1 MSEQNSGQKRRL
13 PPAAIVG
20 IIIAVLC
27 GISLYIRIY
36 LPYDHVFVDG
46 LVWFRET
53 DAYYYVR
60 HIENMVHN
68 FPRFNSFDPYVL
80 YPDGGTGLTRPFF
93 AWLVAGIAML
103 VSRGAPTQHTIA
115 VVAAY
120 MPAILG
126 TLTLIPVY
134 FIGKKLFNRW
144 VGVIAAALVVIL
156 PGEFL
161 HRSLLGFT
169 DHHVVETLFSTVC
182 ILFLIMAIKR
192 AREREISFDHILRRD
207 WSTIS
212 RPLVY
217 ALLAGIFLGMYL
229 LTWIG
234 GLLFIFII
242 FVYLVIQF
250 IVDHL
255 RHKSTDYLCIVGA
268 PLFLIAFL
276 MLLPI
281 LGGGSREITYR
292 VALLVAITIPV
303 VLSVISRLMAG
314 RAWKPVY
321 YPVVL
326 LGLVGIGLAALHA
339 INPSLLEYM
348 LRQFN
353 IFVPGGARLTIMEV
367 QPLLS
372 PYGEFTLQMAW
383 ANFTTSFFI
392 SFISLAMLIYVV
404 VKEQSADKT
413 LFLVWSMAM
422 LIAILGQRRFG
433 YYYAVNA
440 ALLTGYFSWK
450 MLDIAGLSKLLAKP
464 KQVAEAV
471 KKFKKRKKKI
481 KEKGKPRT
489 FMQPRGVWVRVI
501 VVGIAIFF
509 LIFFPNIGGATTVPS
524 RPFLM
529 GQSLAQGW
537 HSSLLWLRD
546 NSPEPFDDPDF
557 YYEIYPPRA
566 DFEYPETAYGVM
578 SWWDYGYFIMQ
589 ISRRI
594 PNSNP
599 MQAGATRAGQFFTAQ
614 DEDSV
619 NELIDSYKLGS
630 KYVVIDHTMPTTK
643 FYAMAEWAGS
653 DMEEFREFYYQR
665 MQDGT
670 LMPVPLAYPAY
681 YNSTVARL
689 YFFDGEE
696 QPGSNTLVVTYN
708 EQVAVDGTRYKLITS
723 AKIFSSYADAE
734 TYVSIQKLTNYN
746 IMNVFPTGNVVVGYE
761 ERISEE
767 GIHYEEITGFIFF
780 TEPYYDYRDAQ
791 AFILS
796 QQTGNYKILDPFVS
810 PVPLEGLEHYELEY
824 SSDSLHTF
832 ATLGKKLPAVKIFE
846 YLDFGES

>member
-20 IIIAVLC
+20 IIIAILC

-36 LPYDHVFVDG
+36 LPHDQVFVDG
-46 LVWFRET
+46 WVWFRET

-93 AWLVAGIAML
+93 AWLVAGISLL
-103 VSRGAPTQHTIA
+103 VSRGAPTQHTIE
-115 VVAAY
+115 VVGAY

-161 HRSLLGFT
+161 HRSLLSFT
-169 DHHVVETLFSTVC
+169 DHHVAEILFSTVC
-182 ILFLIMAIKR
+182 ILFLIMAVKR

-207 WSTIS
+207 WSTIT
-212 RPLVY
+212 RPLIY
-217 ALLAGIFLGMYL
+217 TLLAGIFLGMYL

-255 RHKSTDYLCIVGA
+255 RHKSTDYLCIVGT

-276 MLLPI
+276 MLLPV
-281 LGGGSREITYR
+281 LGEGSREITYL
-292 VALLVAITIPV
+292 VALLVAITIPI

-321 YPVVL
+321 YPLIVA
-326 LGLVGIGLAALHA
+326 GLAGIGLAALHA

-372 PYGEFTLQMAW
+372 PTGEFTLQIAW

-392 SFISLAMLIYVV
+392 SFISLAMLIYFV
-404 VKEQSADKT
+404 VKEKSADKT

-433 YYYAVNA
+433 YYYAINA

-464 KQVAEAV
+464 KQVAETV
-471 KKFKKRKKKI
+471 KKFTKRKKKI

-509 LIFFPNIGGATTVPS
+509 LVFFPNIGGAATFAS
-524 RPFLM
+524 SPFLM
-529 GQSLAQGW
+529 GQMLEQGW

-599 MQAGATRAGQFFTAQ
+599 MQAGAVRAGEFFTAQ

-619 NELIDSYKLGS
+619 NELIDRYKLGS
-630 KYVVIDHTMPTTK
+630 RYVVIDYTMPISK

-653 DMEEFREFYYQR
+653 NVEEFRGVYYQR

-670 LMPVPLAYPAY
+670 LMPRVLYYPTY
-681 YNSTVARL
+681 YQSIVVRL
-689 YFFDGEE
+689 YNFDGKAVTST
-696 QPGSNTLVVTYN
+696 QPIVIS
-708 EQVAVDGTRYKLITS
+708 
-723 AKIFSSYADAE
+723 
-734 TYVSIQKLTNYN
+734 
-746 IMNVFPTGNVVVGYE
+746 YE
-761 ERISEE
+761 EKEYGGE
-767 GIHYEEITGFIFF
+767 KYKEITWGQYFPSY
-780 TEPYYDYRDAQ
+780 EDAR
-791 AFILS
+791 AYVAA
-796 QQTGNYKILDPFVS
+796 QTSTNYKIVGDNPFS
-810 PVPLEGLEHYELEY
+810 SIVPLEELNSYELVHE
-824 SSDSLHTF
+824 SDARVGEGNMT
-832 ATLGKKLPAVKIFE
+832 LPAVKIFE

>member
-68 FPRFNSFDPYVL
+68 FPRFNSFGPYVL

-93 AWLVAGIAML
+93 AWLVAGITLL
-103 VSRGAPTQHTIA
+103 VSRGPPTPHTIE
-115 VVAAY
+115 VVSTY

-169 DHHVVETLFSTVC
+169 DHHVAETLFSTVC

-192 AREREISFDHILRRD
+192 AREREISFGHILRRD
-207 WSTIS
+207 WPTIT

-217 ALLAGIFLGMYL
+217 ALLAGIFMGMYL

-234 GLLFIFII
+234 GLLFIFIV

-255 RHKSTDYLCIVGA
+255 RHKSTDYLCIVGT

-281 LGGGSREITYR
+281 LGGSSREITYR
-292 VALLVAITIPV
+292 VALLVAITLPIA
-303 VLSVISRLMAG
+303 LSVISRLMAG

-321 YPVVL
+321 YPVAL
-326 LGLVGIGLAALHA
+326 LGLAGIGLAALHA

-348 LRQFN
+348 FRQFN

-372 PYGEFTLQMAW
+372 PTGEFTLQLAW
-383 ANFTTSFFI
+383 GTFTTSFFI
-392 SFISLAMLIYVV
+392 SFISLAMLIYLVI
-404 VKEQSADKT
+404 KEKSADKT
-413 LFLVWSMAM
+413 LFLVWSIIM
-422 LIAILGQRRFG
+422 LIAVLGQRRFG

-450 MLDIAGLSKLLAKP
+450 MMDIAGLSKLLVKP
-464 KQVAEAV
+464 KKVAEAV
-471 KKFKKRKKKI
+471 KKFTKRKKKI

-509 LIFFPNIGGATTVPS
+509 LIFFPNIGKATTFS
-524 RPFLM
+524 SSPFLM
-529 GQSLAQGW
+529 GQMLEQGW

-599 MQAGATRAGQFFTAQ
+599 MQAGAARAGQFFTAQ

-619 NELIDSYKLGS
+619 NELIDRYELGS

-643 FYAMAEWAGS
+643 FYAMVEWTGENVS
-653 DMEEFREFYYQR
+653 MFQQYY
-665 MQDGT
+665 G
-670 LMPVPLAYPAY
+670 VPPQVTGGDPQALYLLYYPTY
-681 YNSTVARL
+681 YRSIAVRLYNFNGQAAAPSEGSTVVIPWS
-689 YFFDGEE
+689 GESVYRTALSE
-696 QPGSNTLVVTYN
+696 I
-708 EQVAVDGTRYKLITS
+708 RYRNIIGEPKY
-723 AKIFSSYADAE
+723 FSSYEDARA
-734 TYVSIQKLTNYN
+734 YVA
-746 IMNVFPTGNVVVGYE
+746 
-761 ERISEE
+761 
-767 GIHYEEITGFIFF
+767 
-780 TEPYYDYRDAQ
+780 AQ
-791 AFILS
+791 TS
-796 QQTGNYKILDPFVS
+796 GNYGIVGHNPFATI
-810 PVPLEGLEHYELEY
+810 VPLEELNSYELVHE
-824 SSDSLHTF
+824 SDARIGMRNMT
-832 ATLGKKLPAVKIFE
+832 LPAVKIFE